1 MVYATKRRILKTR
14 SFFTKRTVSIFYR
27 KNGIVALTTPNRWLE
42 KICKEYHF
50 EDIKIHGFRHT
61 HCSLL
66 FESAM
71 EQSQNGD
78 ISQWLKV
85 IQERMGHA
93 KIQTTLNIYNH
104 VTKKAQQNFE
114 KQFANFATF

>member
-1 MVYATKRRILKTR
+1 YMLQKEEFFKRG
-14 SFFTKRTVSIFYR
+14 VSLQKEQLVFSTE